1 VVSSVLGGPVV
12 PKITRWGKD
21 QLAAF
26 NWLGP
31 HPVNDARCTAS
42 LGKRDRC
49 SILMVI

>member
-1 VVSSVLGGPVV
+1 VV

-31 HPVNDARCTAS
+31 NPVNDACCTAS
-42 LGKRDRC
+42 SVKRDKC